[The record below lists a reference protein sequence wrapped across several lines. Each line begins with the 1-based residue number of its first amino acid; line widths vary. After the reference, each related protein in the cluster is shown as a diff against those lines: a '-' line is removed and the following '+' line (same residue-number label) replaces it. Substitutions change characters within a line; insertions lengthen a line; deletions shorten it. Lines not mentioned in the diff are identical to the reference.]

1 LELETRV
8 QFPCC
13 SHLFFPADAR
23 PRRGTTHAREAQL
36 QLREHPAAAA
46 RSIPTPLTHSLCV
59 GTRATLRSPE
69 ERKVPQPFEEK
80 AKKNRKQKT
89 ENRKQKTMVASVAT
103 NPGDPNKV
111 RTTEP
116 PHARPTHPRSRGVAS
131 QHAQPPRAGGV
142 PQHKTHS
149 RYHFFSFAHVFLMG
163 TRPFSLERP
172 QI

>member
-89 ENRKQKTMVASVAT
+89 ENRKQRWWPRWRRIRVTPTRCEPQSHHTPAPHTRAREVSRRST
-103 NPGDPNKV
+103 PNHRAPAGYHNTK
-111 RTTEP
+111 RT
-116 PHARPTHPRSRGVAS
+116 RVIISFRSR
-131 QHAQPPRAGGV
+131 
-142 PQHKTHS
+142 T
-149 RYHFFSFAHVFLMG
+149 FF
-163 TRPFSLERP
+163 
-172 QI
+172 